1 MTYFIISSFNNG
13 GNKMVNEL
21 NMDDVSDVYRS
32 VLNEVGKVVIGY
44 DEVLENI
51 LIAILSKGHVM
62 LEGVPGIGK
71 TFLAN
76 ILSKTLG
83 CEFKRIQFTPDL
95 LPADIIGTTIWDPN
109 RGEFHLKKGPIFT
122 NILLADEINRAPPK
136 TQSALLE
143 SMQERQVTIE
153 GVTHK
158 LSEPFI
164 VLSTQNPIEME
175 GTYPLPEA
183 QVDRFMF
190 KLLLDYTSKEDE
202 IKILETKLSGE
213 LPEINTII
221 PIDLIT
227 SLQKETKRVHITREL
242 MAYIIEIVDRTRKQP
257 EVLLGASPR
266 ASIALLD
273 GSRSR
278 SVLYGRDFVIPD
290 DIKSLAHSVLRHRI
304 LLKPESEL
312 EGANVEDIISRILDD
327 VPVPK

>member
-1 MTYFIISSFNNG
+1 MI
-13 GNKMVNEL
+13 NEL
-21 NMDDVSDVYRS
+21 SDTDDISDVYRL

-44 DEVLENI
+44 DEVLEDI
-51 LIAILSKGHVM
+51 LIALLSKGHVM

-221 PIDLIT
+221 PIDLII

-273 GSRSR
+273 SSRSR

-312 EGANVEDIISRILDD
+312 EGANVEDIISKILTD

>member
-1 MTYFIISSFNNG
+1 MI
-13 GNKMVNEL
+13 NEL
-21 NMDDVSDVYRS
+21 SDTDDISDVYRL

-44 DEVLENI
+44 DEVLEDI
-51 LIAILSKGHVM
+51 LIALLSKGHVM

-221 PIDLIT
+221 PIDLII
-227 SLQKETKRVHITREL
+227 SLQKETKRVHITKEL

-273 GSRSR
+273 SSRSR

-312 EGANVEDIISRILDD
+312 EGANVEDIISKILTD